1 MHMHIRPYQKLIVW
15 REAHE
20 LCKWVY
26 RITEVYPSQERY
38 RLVDQL
44 CRASAS
50 VPTNIAEGATRRS
63 SKERYHYYE
72 IASTSLE
79 EVYYELL
86 LSKDIGYLSEG
97 DFDIADDKIKRISY
111 LIRKLQDSL

>member
-1 MHMHIRPYQKLIVW
+1 MHIRPYQKLIVW

-26 RITEVYPSQERY
+26 GITSSFPSQEKY
-38 RLVDQL
+38 RLIDQL
-44 CRASAS
+44 CRASSS

-63 SKERYHYYE
+63 PKDRYRFYE

-79 EVYYELL
+79 EVHYELL
-86 LSKDIGYLSEG
+86 LSKDIGYLSES
-97 DFDIADDKIKRISY
+97 DFDVADDKIKRISY